1 MNVNYYCD
9 ELISEIV
16 MKFEETQEQ
25 FIFQTISD
33 FTSNV
38 YQIEI
43 DKQELIDAITLI
55 RKSRGADIIFKDPK
69 IRLGYVAGYDDG
81 KIDAER
87 EKMRKDEKRG
97 DKMKDIIVNVFAV
110 VGVFAIIITIGMFL
124 LIIIEDIRDYIRI
137 TKT

>member
-1 MNVNYYCD
+1 MNVNYHCD

-43 DKQELIDAITLI
+43 DKQELIDAIMLI
-55 RKSRGADIIFKDPK
+55 RKSRGADIPLKDPR
-69 IRLGYVAGYDDG
+69 IRLGYTAGYDDG

-87 EKMRKDEKRG
+87 EREKQDE
-97 DKMKDIIVNVFAV
+97 
-110 VGVFAIIITIGMFL
+110 
-124 LIIIEDIRDYIRI
+124 
-137 TKT
+137 

>member
-1 MNVNYYCD
+1 MNVNYHCD

-55 RKSRGADIIFKDPK
+55 RNPEERILSLKTPKSD
-69 IRLGYVAGYDDG
+69 
-81 KIDAER
+81 
-87 EKMRKDEKRG
+87 
-97 DKMKDIIVNVFAV
+97 
-110 VGVFAIIITIGMFL
+110 
-124 LIIIEDIRDYIRI
+124 
-137 TKT
+137 

>member
-1 MNVNYYCD
+1 MNVNYHCD

-69 IRLGYVAGYDDG
+69 IRLGYCDNCPEFDAHVEKDVLFAGHSKKYFNTNITCEHKDKCRCLKDM
-81 KIDAER
+81 I
-87 EKMRKDEKRG
+87 EKETKKRN
-97 DKMKDIIVNVFAV
+97 D
-110 VGVFAIIITIGMFL
+110 
-124 LIIIEDIRDYIRI
+124 
-137 TKT
+137 

>member
-55 RKSRGADIIFKDPK
+55 RKSRGADIPLKDPR
-69 IRLGYVAGYDDG
+69 IRLGYTAGYDDG

-87 EKMRKDEKRG
+87 EREKQDE
-97 DKMKDIIVNVFAV
+97 
-110 VGVFAIIITIGMFL
+110 
-124 LIIIEDIRDYIRI
+124 
-137 TKT
+137 

>member
-1 MNVNYYCD
+1 MNVNYYRD

-55 RKSRGADIIFKDPK
+55 RKSRGADIPLKDPR
-69 IRLGYVAGYDDG
+69 IRLGYTAGYDDG

-87 EKMRKDEKRG
+87 EREKQ
-97 DKMKDIIVNVFAV
+97 DD
-110 VGVFAIIITIGMFL
+110 
-124 LIIIEDIRDYIRI
+124 
-137 TKT
+137 

>member
-1 MNVNYYCD
+1 MNVNYHCD

-43 DKQELIDAITLI
+43 
-55 RKSRGADIIFKDPK
+55 
-69 IRLGYVAGYDDG
+69 
-81 KIDAER
+81 
-87 EKMRKDEKRG
+87 
-97 DKMKDIIVNVFAV
+97 
-110 VGVFAIIITIGMFL
+110 
-124 LIIIEDIRDYIRI
+124 
-137 TKT
+137 

>member
-1 MNVNYYCD
+1 MNVNYYRD

-43 DKQELIDAITLI
+43 DIM
-55 RKSRGADIIFKDPK
+55 F
-69 IRLGYVAGYDDG
+69 
-81 KIDAER
+81 
-87 EKMRKDEKRG
+87 
-97 DKMKDIIVNVFAV
+97 VNWN
-110 VGVFAIIITIGMFL
+110 
-124 LIIIEDIRDYIRI
+124 
-137 TKT
+137 

>member
-55 RKSRGADIIFKDPK
+55 RKSRGADIPLKDPR
-69 IRLGYVAGYDDG
+69 IRLGYTAGYDDG
-81 KIDAER
+81 RIDAER
-87 EKMRKDEKRG
+87 EREKQDE
-97 DKMKDIIVNVFAV
+97 
-110 VGVFAIIITIGMFL
+110 
-124 LIIIEDIRDYIRI
+124 
-137 TKT
+137 

>member
-1 MNVNYYCD
+1 MNVNYYRD

-43 DKQELIDAITLI
+43 DKQELIDQ
-55 RKSRGADIIFKDPK
+55 S
-69 IRLGYVAGYDDG
+69 
-81 KIDAER
+81 
-87 EKMRKDEKRG
+87 
-97 DKMKDIIVNVFAV
+97 NVF
-110 VGVFAIIITIGMFL
+110 FL
-124 LIIIEDIRDYIRI
+124 YNSTDCRQTWCFYINSF
-137 TKT
+137 

>member
-1 MNVNYYCD
+1 MNVNYHCD

-69 IRLGYVAGYDDG
+69 IRLGYDDG

-87 EKMRKDEKRG
+87 EKMRKE
-97 DKMKDIIVNVFAV
+97 
-110 VGVFAIIITIGMFL
+110 
-124 LIIIEDIRDYIRI
+124 E
-137 TKT
+137 TK

>member
-69 IRLGYVAGYDDG
+69 IRLGCAL
-81 KIDAER
+81 KIGT
-87 EKMRKDEKRG
+87 M
-97 DKMKDIIVNVFAV
+97 V
-110 VGVFAIIITIGMFL
+110 VYQMFSML
-124 LIIIEDIRDYIRI
+124 YGQFYILVL
-137 TKT
+137 

>member
-1 MNVNYYCD
+1 MNVNYHCD

-25 FIFQTISD
+25 FIFQKISD

-87 EKMRKDEKRG
+87 EKMRKE
-97 DKMKDIIVNVFAV
+97 
-110 VGVFAIIITIGMFL
+110 
-124 LIIIEDIRDYIRI
+124 E
-137 TKT
+137 TK